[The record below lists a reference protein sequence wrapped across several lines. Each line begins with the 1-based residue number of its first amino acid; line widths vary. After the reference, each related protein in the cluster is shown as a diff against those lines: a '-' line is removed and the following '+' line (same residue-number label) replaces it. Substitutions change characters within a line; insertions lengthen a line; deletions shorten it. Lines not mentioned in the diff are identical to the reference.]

1 MSKRRTLSPR
11 ERALW
16 DKVTSNV
23 SNRRGAGLRPEPVG
37 PQKQAVKAAPK
48 VRVASAKPQQA
59 LKAAPVTS
67 FDPAPQHEQPR
78 GLDGRNRRRLQRGK
92 MEIEGRLDLHGMTE
106 AVAHRALERFIVGEA
121 ARGKRLV
128 LVITG
133 KGKGR
138 DWQGNPIAVPD
149 APWERGG
156 GGGYHMPTRSGVL
169 RRMVPQWLA
178 QPPLN
183 SLVVETAQAQ
193 PKHGG
198 TGAIYVYLR
207 RQR

>member
-1 MSKRRTLSPR
+1 MSKRRTLSPK

-16 DKVTSNV
+16 TKVTSDV
-23 SNRRGAGLRPEPVG
+23 SKRPGHGPRPEPVG

-48 VRVASAKPQQA
+48 VHVASAGAQGPI
-59 LKAAPVTS
+59 KAVPVTS
-67 FDPAPQHEQPR
+67 YNPAPQHEPAR

-92 MEIEGRLDLHGMTE
+92 MEIEGRIDLHGMTE
-106 AVAHRALERFIVGEA
+106 TATHRALERFITGEA

-149 APWERGG
+149 APWERGPG
-156 GGGYHMPTRSGVL
+156 FNMPTRSGVL

-178 QPPLN
+178 QPPL
-183 SLVVETAQAQ
+183 SALVVETAPAQ

-198 TGAIYVYLR
+198 SGALYVYLR

>member
-1 MSKRRTLSPR
+1 MWDKVSSNVSKRRGTGSASM
-11 ERALW
+11 RA
-16 DKVTSNV
+16 
-23 SNRRGAGLRPEPVG
+23 EPVG
-37 PQKQAVKAAPK
+37 PQKQAMKPAPK
-48 VRVASAKPQQA
+48 VRSASG
-59 LKAAPVTS
+59 APRPEPLTQ
-67 FDPAPQHEQPR
+67 FTPAPAHEAPR
-78 GLDGRNRRRLQRGK
+78 GLDGRNRRRMQRGK
-92 MEIEGRLDLHGMTE
+92 LDIEGRLDLHGMTE
-106 AVAHRALERFIVGEA
+106 AVAHRALERFIEGEA

-138 DWQGNPIAVPD
+138 DWQGNPIAVPA

-156 GGGYHMPTRSGVL
+156 GYSTPTQSGLL

-183 SLVVETAQAQ
+183 RLVVETSQAQ

-198 TGAIYVYLR
+198 TGALYVYLR
-207 RQR
+207 RNR

>member
-1 MSKRRTLSPR
+1 M
-11 ERALW
+11 W
-16 DKVTSNV
+16 DKVTSDV
-23 SNRRGAGLRPEPVG
+23 GNRRGGGLRAEPVG
-37 PQKQAVKAAPK
+37 PQKQAMKPAPK
-48 VRVASAKPQQA
+48 VRVASGAARAEPLVQFNP
-59 LKAAPVTS
+59 APVHE
-67 FDPAPQHEQPR
+67 PQR

-92 MEIEGRLDLHGMTE
+92 LEIEGRLDLHGMTE
-106 AVAHRALERFIVGEA
+106 AVAHRALDQFIQSQA
-121 ARGKRLV
+121 AQGKRMV

-138 DWQGNPIAVPD
+138 DWQGNPIAVPP

-156 GGGYHMPTRSGVL
+156 GYSAPTQSGLL
-169 RRMVPQWLA
+169 RRMVPRWLA

-183 SLVVETAQAQ
+183 ALVVETSHAQ

-198 TGAIYVYLR
+198 TGALYVYLR